1 MTTWCSV
8 SATPVSYQLLAVFV
22 AVAEQASFTKA
33 ARKLGIGKGTASR
46 AIAELERQL
55 GAELV
60 HRTTHAVALSTA
72 GTALYERTAKH
83 LAALDQAVQKLP
95 ERAAEPS
102 GVLRLTAPYD
112 FGLVVL
118 PEVLAQF
125 ARRYPDVHVDV
136 RLTNTVVDLVAEGY
150 DVAIRGGMKIKDS
163 TLTVRRL
170 GIGAAGWYASP
181 SYVARRGRPKE
192 LGDARHDWIVHSG
205 LRAVLKLP
213 ADAPSRFECN
223 DFLMTRN
230 LAREGAGICMLP
242 AFVAEPYVREGL
254 LEEMQLADDSPFKGG
269 GNLALLYPSS
279 GQVPRKVT
287 AFRDFLIEQ
296 LKARRLDPP

>member
-1 MTTWCSV
+1 VAET
-8 SATPVSYQLLAVFV
+8 AVSYQLLAVFV

-33 ARKLGIGKGTASR
+33 ARKLGIGKGTVSR
-46 AIAELERQL
+46 AIAQLERQL

-95 ERAAEPS
+95 ERANEPS

-136 RLTNTVVDLVAEGY
+136 RLTNTVVDLVAEGF
-150 DVAIRGGMKIKDS
+150 DLAIRGGMKIKDS
-163 TLTVRRL
+163 SLTVRRL
-170 GIGAAGWYASP
+170 GIGGAGWYASP
-181 SYVARRGRPKE
+181 TYVARRGRPRD
-192 LGDARHDWIVHSG
+192 LGDTRHDWIVHSG

-213 ADAPSRFECN
+213 VETPSRFLCN

-230 LAREGAGICMLP
+230 LAAAGGGVCMLP

-254 LEEMQLADDSPFKGG
+254 LEPVPLADDSPFLGG
-269 GNLALLYPSS
+269 GSLVLLYPSS
-279 GQVPRKVT
+279 GQVPRKVS

-296 LKARRLDPP
+296 LKARRLDQ